1 MKEKGMDAADLD
13 LEDLPPKALRKL
25 IKSMLSKMGKHAS
38 EKDVDEA
45 DDEREKLSDLHA
57 EHKGKPPSIPVQ
69 DDDLPEFMKKDD
81 NEDDDEVDDP
91 SEIEEEGDDSKAEKK
106 APPKKGGKVPAFLKK
121 KGDK

>member
-1 MKEKGMDAADLD
+1 MKDKGMDAADLD

-38 EKDVDEA
+38 DKDVEDT
-45 DDEREKLSDLHA
+45 DDERQKLSDLHA

-69 DDDLPEFMKKDD
+69 DDDLPEFMKGDD
-81 NEDDDEVDDP
+81 EDDDEVDDP
-91 SEIEEEGDDSKAEKK
+91 SEVEEEGDDTKAKK
-106 APPKKGGKVPAFLKK
+106 KSPPKKGGKMPAFLKK